1 MSDIGQG
8 HDEGALLAV
17 AAPAQE
23 EVPAPGRARSTSQLP
38 LERLRGFHPGWFG
51 AVMGTAIV
59 GVAAS
64 MNPGGAAS
72 LASSARTFS
81 QTMVV
86 IAVVLAVVLVV
97 GYLGRFVLHTDAAL
111 ADLRDPVAGALY
123 GTLPGGILVLAVAAG
138 AIGPTWFSAPTVR
151 DLVAGLAWVGVPLAF
166 VLSVVLAYL
175 LFVRSELV
183 PETVNGGWFIPPVV
197 NIVVPLVLVSLVPE
211 SSPATARALLLASYG
226 FFGMG
231 FVLYLLIVTMLHHRL
246 VLHPLPHAG
255 LAPSLWIGLGPIG
268 VGALALVKMAAAGTA
283 VFGPAAPAIAVGI
296 EACSDGA
303 MGLRRVV
310 ARRRRALARALPSIG
325 PAALWRRLV
334 GFHLPP
340 RRLHRRHARPG
351 KGVGPELAR
360 LGRRRAVRAPRPVLA
375 RGRGPHGLGASR
387 RRGLA
392 ASTFLVNGRHH
403 LCGPVRSKK
412 ERVPCLGKHRA
423 LSRSWTRCALRWE
436 RCQRPSRRPR
446 VRTRAWS
453 PNRRARAPSPCPPRT
468 AFSMSR
474 PAPSS
479 TSPSPSPPRTGRA
492 PWRW

>member
-1 MSDIGQG
+1 
-8 HDEGALLAV
+8 
-17 AAPAQE
+17 
-23 EVPAPGRARSTSQLP
+23 
-38 LERLRGFHPGWFG
+38 
-51 AVMGTAIV
+51 MGTAIV

-72 LASSARTFS
+72 VASSAGTFS

-86 IAVVLAVVLVV
+86 IAVVLAVVLAV

-151 DLVAGLAWVGVPLAF
+151 DLVVGLAWVGVPLAF
-166 VLSVVLAYL
+166 VMSVVFAYL

-211 SSPATARALLLASYG
+211 SSPATARTLLLASYG

-283 VFGPAAPAIAVGI
+283 VFGPAAPAIARHR
-296 EACSDGA
+296 S
-303 MGLRRVV
+303 LQ
-310 ARRRRALARALPSIG
+310 RRRYGASACGGSP
-325 PAALWRRLV
+325 
-334 GFHLPP
+334 PP
-340 RRLHRRHARPG
+340 RFCSCTTFDQARCPMASAG
-351 KGVGPELAR
+351 
-360 LGRRRAVRAPRPVLA
+360 
-375 RGRGPHGLGASR
+375 GA
-387 RRGLA
+387 
-392 ASTFLVNGRHH
+392 
-403 LCGPVRSKK
+403 
-412 ERVPCLGKHRA
+412 
-423 LSRSWTRCALRWE
+423 
-436 RCQRPSRRPR
+436 
-446 VRTRAWS
+446 
-453 PNRRARAPSPCPPRT
+453 
-468 AFSMSR
+468 
-474 PAPSS
+474 
-479 TSPSPSPPRTGRA
+479 SPSPSAPTPSPRSPFQRRGT
-492 PWRW
+492 